1 MRRRALLAALAAL
14 LAAGPARAAT
24 VTDDAGRQVTLAEP
38 VQRLVS
44 AGPPASVYA
53 YVLKPEAVLGWVRAW
68 TPAEAALI
76 PEPWRSLP
84 VLGRLT
90 GRGNTANLEAVM
102 AAKPDMILDVGTI
115 GATYV
120 DLADRT
126 QAQTKIPYLLLDG
139 TLSTTRATLTTLGRV
154 LGVPGRAE
162 ALAAYADAT
171 FAEVDA
177 VLAKV
182 PAERRPRVYL
192 ARGPEGLETGLRG
205 SINTEII
212 ERAGGV
218 NVAVGPA
225 QGDIAQVSLEQVLG
239 WAPDVVVTWDRQAF
253 AHIRQSPAWRDVP
266 AVKAGRVYLSPSEPF
281 GWIDRPPALNRLL
294 GLRWLNRVLHPEADT
309 EGDLKAV
316 TRDFYRLFYHV
327 DLDDARLDTL
337 LAEAG
342 G

>member
-1 MRRRALLAALAAL
+1 MRRRLVLALLAVL
-14 LAAGPARAAT
+14 LGAGPAWAAT

-38 VQRLVS
+38 VQRLVA

-53 YVLKPEAVLGWVRAW
+53 YVLKPEALLGWVRGW
-68 TPAEAALI
+68 TAAEAAFV

-90 GRGNTANLEAVM
+90 GRGNTASLEAIL
-102 AAKPDMILDVGTI
+102 AAKPDMILDVGTV
-115 GATYV
+115 GPTYV

-126 QAQTKIPYLLLDG
+126 QAQTNVPYLLLDG
-139 TLSTTRATLTTLGRV
+139 TLAATRPTLTTLGRI
-154 LGVPGRAE
+154 LGVPDRAE
-162 ALAAYADAT
+162 ELAAYADAA

-192 ARGPEGLETGLRG
+192 ARGPEGLETGLEG

-212 ERAGGV
+212 ERAGGI
-218 NVAVGPA
+218 NVAEGPS

-239 WAPDVVVTWDRQAF
+239 WNPEVIVTWDRESF
-253 AHIRQSPAWRDVP
+253 AHIKGSPAWRDVA
-266 AVKAGRVYLSPSEPF
+266 AVKAGRLYLSPSEPY

-294 GLRWLNRVLHPEADT
+294 GLRWLTRVLHPEAGAA
-309 EGDLKAV
+309 GDLRAV
-316 TRDFYRLFYHV
+316 TREFYRLFYHV
-327 DLDDARLDTL
+327 DLDDAQLDTL